1 MNRRIRQV
9 EQTCCPVLTYQEADP
24 MTTTNSVPV
33 RHPMKFSRWSYWLL
47 FSLITAG
54 ILYVLIAPLFG
65 VESSS
70 SDKTPLGSEAY
81 TFIQNTVQASAEGEV
96 FPVLA
101 LAAAF
106 VLGSLHALTP
116 GHNKTL
122 VGSYLVGARG
132 RLHHAVLIGMVT
144 AFSHT
149 ASALIVGILALS
161 TAGQI
166 ASAQFLQWIGLPSG
180 ILTVGLGVWLLRRY
194 IRADSSHVHPHDHVH
209 DHPHDHSHEHEHSH
223 RYPSPDAVTLGG
235 LVALGLIHGIVP
247 TFDALAIILVAL
259 SIQRAVLGA
268 GLIFSYS
275 LGIGSVLVII
285 GVLVVRAQT
294 ALLDHP
300 RYERAS
306 RRAPAIAAGMVVVL
320 GLWLVLRTVIA
331 L

>member
-1 MNRRIRQV
+1 
-9 EQTCCPVLTYQEADP
+9 

-33 RHPMKFSRWSYWLL
+33 RHPMKFSRWIYWFL
-47 FSLITAG
+47 FALITAG

-65 VESSS
+65 IESSS
-70 SDKTPLGSEAY
+70 SDKTPLGGKAY
-81 TFIQNTVQASAEGEV
+81 AFVQRTVQASVEGAA

-180 ILTVGLGVWLLRRY
+180 ILTIGLGFWLLRRY
-194 IRADSSHVHPHDHVH
+194 IRLDSSHVRPHDHVH

-223 RYPSPDAVTLGG
+223 HHPSPDAVTLGG
-235 LVALGLIHGIVP
+235 LVALGLMHGIVP

-259 SIQRAVLGA
+259 SIQRAALGA
-268 GLIFSYS
+268 GLIFAYS
-275 LGIGSVLVII
+275 LGIGSVLVVI

-294 ALLDHP
+294 ALLNHP